1 MKEKRIF
8 ARRENSAVL
17 SPTKRRVQG
26 GEYDIKDHHIAVQS
40 GHSPNVIFTDA
51 KYSCCL

>member
-1 MKEKRIF
+1 MKKKRIF

-17 SPTKRRVQG
+17 SPTKRRVQR

-40 GHSPNVIFTDA
+40 GHNLNVIFIDA
-51 KYSCCL
+51 KCSGCL